1 MNFFINQNDTSPEIE
16 YDLYSK
22 GELVNLT
29 GASVQFVM
37 GALVDAPGVIVNNT
51 GRVKYVWVEGDT
63 AIAGTHK
70 ANFQVIF
77 ANGKRETYPN
87 DGYLMIVINP
97 EL

>member
-1 MNFFINQNDTSPEIE
+1 MNFFINQNDTSPDIE
-16 YDLYSK
+16 CDLISN
-22 GELVNLT
+22 GALVDLT

-37 GALVDAPGVIVNNT
+37 GDLVDAPAMIVNNN
-51 GRVKYVWVEGDT
+51 GRVRYVWQDTDT

-77 ANGKRETYPN
+77 ANGKRETFPN
-87 DGYLMIVINP
+87 NGYILITINP